1 MRAFLRISANE
12 VKYFVGPKMTVFIHN
27 SRVQMGQKLH
37 FIRQRCISLD
47 PLLEKKRAKTL
58 AGASFLELQ
67 LVPALFV
74 FFLFV
79 GGC

>member
-12 VKYFVGPKMTVFIHN
+12 VKYFVGSKMTVFIHK

-47 PLLEKKRAKTL
+47 PLLEKKRKKDSCR
-58 AGASFLELQ
+58 GKFS
-67 LVPALFV
+67 
-74 FFLFV
+74 
-79 GGC
+79 